1 MPQILVTTTGTRILQ
16 REISFKIKR
25 GKLAS
30 KTKSSIIS
38 KVNKKKNKKPLKD
51 YHLLA
56 SLILN
61 QSNITHMSDELSLGG
76 PLAKIFWLSSSPRP
90 S

>member
-16 REISFKIKR
+16 HGISFKIKR

-38 KVNKKKNKKPLKD
+38 KVDQQKKNLKRLPPSSITK
-51 YHLLA
+51 YETN
-56 SLILN
+56 LI
-61 QSNITHMSDELSLGG
+61 
-76 PLAKIFWLSSSPRP
+76 
-90 S
+90 